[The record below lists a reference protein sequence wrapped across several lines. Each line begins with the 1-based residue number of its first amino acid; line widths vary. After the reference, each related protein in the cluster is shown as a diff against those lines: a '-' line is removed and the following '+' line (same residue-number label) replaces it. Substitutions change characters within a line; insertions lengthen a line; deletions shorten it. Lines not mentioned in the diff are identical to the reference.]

1 MPLIDLSGY
10 EKKKPARSNEQDMG
24 NRISAFFNREITLGG
39 NGLPDQ
45 KKEFLYL
52 ELGSLLM
59 AGIDFSS
66 AIELVTADQR
76 KEKDK
81 LLFETVRSAVLEGA
95 AFSDAL
101 GKTGKFSLYEIYSL
115 QIGEETGKLTEV
127 LLDLAAFFKNKIK
140 QRRTIISSLTYPV
153 IVLSASMGLLLFMIH
168 FVVPMFGDIFKR
180 FGGELPWI
188 TQRIIAFSEAVQT
201 GFLPFLIILAILF
214 TMYYRVKNTLTFRKL
229 SSRML
234 LKLPLVGNL
243 VQKVYLARF
252 ANSMRLLI
260 NAKLPLLRAIALCR
274 QMIGYY
280 PIQVSLEQVEESV
293 LHGASLHESLK
304 GFRIYP
310 PKMIQLIKVGEETN
324 KLDHFFGWVADQY
337 ITEVEYKTSTLSN
350 AMQPLIIIFLG
361 AIVAV
366 ILIALYLPLFQMSN
380 NLQ

>member
-1 MPLIDLSGY
+1 MPSIDLRGY
-10 EKKKPARSNEQDMG
+10 EKKKAPKNNGPDLG
-24 NRISAFFNREITLGG
+24 NRVSAFFNREINLGG

-52 ELGSLLM
+52 ELGSLLT

-66 AIELVTADQR
+66 AIQLLTADQR

-81 LLFETVRSAVLEGA
+81 ILFAEIRSAVLEGT
-95 AFSDAL
+95 AFSAAL
-101 GKTGKFSLYEIYSL
+101 DKTGKFSLYEIYSL

-188 TQRIIAFSEAVQT
+188 TQKIIAFSEAVQS
-201 GFLPFLIILAILF
+201 GFLPFVVLVITLAAFVTKFKDSLAF
-214 TMYYRVKNTLTFRKL
+214 RRVTANVI
-229 SSRML
+229 

-243 VQKVYLARF
+243 VQKIYLARL

-293 LHGASLHESLK
+293 LQGASLHESLK
-304 GFRIYP
+304 RFPIYP
-310 PKMIQLIKVGEETN
+310 PKMIQLVKVGEETN
-324 KLDHFFGWVADQY
+324 KLDHFFGWVAEQY

-350 AMQPLIIIFLG
+350 AMQPLIILFLG